1 MEEGSSAPVP
11 FLAEEAALQ
20 EFLAGCPTGISC
32 CVDTEADSLY
42 SYREKV
48 CLIQFGCGDHLAL
61 IDPLTIKDMTP
72 LLDFL
77 DQASQVWMHGAD
89 YDMSILNRTYKRVPD
104 PVFDTQIAARLLGW
118 RTFGLAHLI
127 EDLLKVKLSKQSQK
141 KNWGERPLPEKML
154 TYAANDVRY
163 LQPLIEI
170 FEQRLH
176 EAGRWE
182 WFLQSCGAARRQVL
196 SRPEK
201 SRDDMWKI
209 PGWGKVS
216 ARGLAY
222 LREIWLWRDGMASR
236 RDKPPF
242 KIISNDQILT
252 MSVSLADGKSAA
264 LPPRFRPGQRDR
276 FEQGVAKAKAI
287 PDDELP
293 KWERKKRL
301 AKANDW
307 ERVFKEIRS
316 ARDQAAEDYDLDP
329 SIISSKACL
338 ERYAFAKAE
347 NRTSELRNELFL
359 PWQQVLI
366 FPQED

>member
-11 FLAEEAALQ
+11 FLSEEAALQ
-20 EFLAGCPTGISC
+20 EFLSGCPKGIPC

-42 SYREKV
+42 SYREKI

-61 IDPLTIKDMTP
+61 IDPLTIKDMTS

-89 YDMSILNRTYKRVPD
+89 YDMSILNRTYQRVPD
-104 PVFDTQIAARLLGW
+104 PVFDTQIAARLLGC
-118 RTFGLAHLI
+118 RTFGLAYLI
-127 EDLLKVKLSKQSQK
+127 EDLLEVKLSKQSQK
-141 KNWGERPLPEKML
+141 KDWGERPLPEKML

-163 LQPLIEI
+163 LQPLIES
-170 FEQRLH
+170 FEKRLH
-176 EAGRWE
+176 DAGRWE
-182 WFLQSCGAARRQVL
+182 WFLQSCGAARRVVL

-201 SRDDMWKI
+201 NRDDMWKI

-216 ARGLAY
+216 PRGLAY

-242 KIISNDQILT
+242 KIISNDQILS
-252 MSVSLADGKSAA
+252 MSVSLAAGKSVE
-264 LPPRFRPGQRDR
+264 LPPRFRPGQKDR
-276 FEQGVAKAKAI
+276 FEEGVAKAEAL

-307 ERVFKEIRS
+307 EGVFKALRG
-316 ARDQAAEDYDLDP
+316 ARDQASEDYDLEP
-329 SIISSKACL
+329 SIISSKASL
-338 ERYAFAKAE
+338 ERYAFANAE
-347 NRTSELRNELFL
+347 DRTPELRDELFL
-359 PWQQVLI
+359 PWQQALI
-366 FPQED
+366 FPQDA